1 VPGFGGDGRGAG
13 SAPTIGPDGTIYFG
27 ANNSNFYAFGPDGKM
42 KWLFEAERELAG
54 IWSTAVL
61 SPDGQT
67 VYFGANAG
75 GVYALETA
83 TGKKR
88 WQAPLYGTIYAGTE
102 LDRDGR
108 LYVSTTSG
116 HVIALEAASGRQLWD
131 WSANGQPAATSI
143 WTAPA
148 ILPDGRLVVADR
160 DGLVYFLADAAAQ
173 PAQPAGGALP
183 RTGEPLTLTI
193 LAGAAAVLLGHR
205 LRRR

>member
-1 VPGFGGDGRGAG
+1 
-13 SAPTIGPDGTIYFG
+13 
-27 ANNSNFYAFGPDGKM
+27 
-42 KWLFEAERELAG
+42 FEAERELAG

-88 WQAPLYGTIYAGTE
+88 WQAPLYGTIYAATE
-102 LDRDGR
+102 LDREGR
-108 LYVSTTSG
+108 LYVATTSG

-160 DGLVYFLADAAAQ
+160 DGLVYLLADTAAAPAAAAAQ
-173 PAQPAGGALP
+173 APPSGALP
-183 RTGEPLTLTI
+183 RSGQPLTLLLLTAATATA
-193 LAGAAAVLLGHR
+193 LGAV